1 MHMRIRRSIPVVVAT
16 LALTST
22 LAACSFEAGDL
33 DPVGRESETAE
44 STTAPDTDTELQT
57 VTAEHLTA
65 RVPAD
70 WQPVGDADGW
80 SYVHQLADSNGGVAG
95 RIGFMPGGMPMSA
108 QEAIDW
114 FISGVE
120 GTGATNDD
128 YTPVTTLRTG
138 EDRANTS
145 YTYQSAGQEYQGQV
159 WAISDSNGIP
169 SLIQLSGAPDLITP
183 EFIAQVDESLD
194 VTGAWSASTP

>member
-1 MHMRIRRSIPVVVAT
+1 MRTRRSNLAVVAA
-16 LALTST
+16 LALAST

-33 DPVGRESETAE
+33 EPVGRESEAVE

-65 RVPAD
+65 GVPAD
-70 WQPVGDADGW
+70 WQSVGDADGW
-80 SYVHQLADSNGGVAG
+80 SYVHQLDDGDGGVAG
-95 RIGFMPGGMPMSA
+95 RIGFIPGGTPMSA

-114 FISGVE
+114 FISSVE
-120 GTGATNDD
+120 ETGATNDD
-128 YTPVTTLRTG
+128 YAPTTTLRTG

-145 YTYQSAGQEYQGQV
+145 YTYQSAGQEYRGQV

-169 SLIQLSGAPDLITP
+169 SLIQLSGTPEVITP
-183 EFIAQVDESLD
+183 ELVAQVDESLD
-194 VTGAWSASTP
+194 VTGVWSGSTP